1 VAFNLGYLPGGDKQL
16 KTGAETTLR
25 ALKAASNVLQ
35 AGGLISVVAYT
46 GHPGGLYVFFLHH
59 PHFHSQVT
67 KRKYRIS
74 VCCKTV
80 LKLKF

>member
-1 VAFNLGYLPGGDKQL
+1 MAFNLGYLPGGDKQL

-67 KRKYRIS
+67 ERES
-74 VCCKTV
+74 TGFLCDE
-80 LKLKF
+80 KLFLN

>member
-59 PHFHSQVT
+59 PHFRSQVT
-67 KRKYRIS
+67 ERESTRFL
-74 VCCKTV
+74 CDA
-80 LKLKF
+80 KLFLN

>member
-46 GHPGGLYVFFLHH
+46 GHPGGLYVFSLHH

-67 KRKYRIS
+67 ERES
-74 VCCKTV
+74 TGFLCDA
-80 LKLKF
+80 KLFLN

>member
-46 GHPGGLYVFFLHH
+46 GHPGGLYVFFLLH

-67 KRKYRIS
+67 ERES
-74 VCCKTV
+74 TGFLCDA
-80 LKLKF
+80 KLFLN